1 MDLVVGAT
9 GLVGQQ
15 VALSLR
21 QRGRQLRAIV
31 RRGRNHEKAKPLIS
45 AGIDIVD
52 ADLTKHQSLQ
62 SACTGIETVVCTA
75 TSMPHGREDGL
86 RRVDLEGVLAL
97 IDSAE
102 RARVHHF
109 IYTSY
114 SGNIREDSPLET
126 AKRSC
131 ENRLL
136 SGRMRAT
143 ILRPS
148 YFMEVWLSPALG
160 FDPANGRARICGTG
174 DAKIDYISLNDVAAF
189 AVAAAKKLPDKSIV
203 LELGGPE
210 RLRFESSNKYL
221 AGRSSWIACRSP
233 RWRNSTARPILC
245 RRLLRPSCLRTQK
258 ATRFLVAWKRR
269 ANTASS
275 YVLFLIVRLPCPK
288 LRLRE
293 NLDALP
299 LEPFVRRAAR
309 WGC

>member
-21 QRGRQLRAIV
+21 QRGRQVRAIV

-210 RLRFESSNKYL
+210 RLSQLDAVRIFEQIFGGKIEL
-221 AGRSSWIACRSP
+221 DRVPVAALEEQHRSSDPLQKTFAALMLAYAKGDTIP
-233 RWRNSTARPILC
+233 GGLETARQYGI
-245 RRLLRPSCLRTQK
+245 
-258 ATRFLVAWKRR
+258 
-269 ANTASS
+269 
-275 YVLFLIVRLPCPK
+275 K
-288 LRLRE
+288 LRSVS
-293 NLDALP
+293 DC
-299 LEPFVRRAAR
+299 AATMSKAATA
-309 WGC
+309 